1 MENGATSRA
10 SSEMNVNNAS
20 TRSSMIDMTLSAL
33 DDEDAIEEKI
43 IKDAENK
50 ICKSVAINSS
60 KDSQDL

>member
-1 MENGATSRA
+1 MENGATSQA
-10 SSEMNVNNAS
+10 PSEMNVDNAS
-20 TRSSMIDMTLSAL
+20 TRSSVIDMTLSAS

-50 ICKSVAINSS
+50 ICKLVAIHSS